1 MTLSKEIWAIL
12 ATILFLGLGTL
23 VLYEVH
29 AVKARQDAIET
40 QIVAQKQL
48 ADNITRAMETWATKA
63 DLQALATASNTNLQA
78 IQQDLATLNSSLT
91 AMNVATATS
100 TAQNLTNQGSTSV
113 VKPTTP
119 PPAPPTV
126 TCDGKQISCPN
137 QDPNG
142 YLSTTQQYTLN
153 EDFGTLKVP
162 FGTVSFNGSTNKPWS
177 ETIPVRQ
184 YQMVTVLGTDE
195 NQRISAYNQ
204 LSINVN
210 GHNTAVPITSS
221 QIKQIY
227 PAAKFSWLNPRLYLG
242 ADAGLTVNN
251 LPIQAA
257 GGPNLNVQVMSYGR
271 YKTQPDL
278 SVLQLGVA
286 YDIPSKKIDFMLR
299 PIAYNIGQ
307 HLPLMNNLY
316 LGPAL
321 HVGTTGA
328 IAVTLGLSAGL

>member
-1 MTLSKEIWAIL
+1 MTISTKILAIL
-12 ATILFLGLGTL
+12 GTLLFLGLATFT
-23 VLYEVH
+23 LYEVH
-29 AVKARQDAIET
+29 AVKTRQDAIE
-40 QIVAQKQL
+40 QQVVAQKQL

-63 DLQALATASNTNLQA
+63 DLQALAAASGTNLAA
-78 IQQDLATLNSSLT
+78 IQKDLEALNSSLT

-100 TAQNLTNQGSTSV
+100 TAQNVTNQGSTSV
-113 VKPTTP
+113 VKSTTP
-119 PPAPPTV
+119 PPASPTV
-126 TCDGKQISCPN
+126 TCDGKQIPCPN

-142 YLSTTQQYTLN
+142 YLSTTQQYVLN

-162 FGTVSFNGSTNKPWS
+162 FGTVGFNGSTNKPWS
-177 ETIPVRQ
+177 ESIPVRQ

-204 LSINVN
+204 LSIKVN
-210 GHNTAVPITSS
+210 GHTTTIPITSS

-227 PAAKFSWLNPRLYLG
+227 PSAKFSWFNPRLHLG
-242 ADAGLTVNN
+242 FDAGLTVNN

-257 GGPNLNVQVMSYGR
+257 AGPNLNVQVMSYGR

-278 SVLQLGVA
+278 SILQLGAA
-286 YDIPSKKIDFMLR
+286 YDIPSKKVDFMLR
-299 PIAYNIGQ
+299 PFAYNVGQ

-321 HVGTTGA
+321 HVGTNGA
-328 IAVTLGLSAGL
+328 ISVTLGLSAGL